1 MKRPLRTLPFAAS
14 IAAAALLS
22 APARAQTYVPQPDL
36 GFPKVQYTD
45 STVSMNDRCPVR
57 HAKLNT
63 GYKPV
68 YVNGRPIGFCCTSCP
83 GTFVQEPEKYLK
95 EVGVRV
101 PSLFKGGKPP
111 VLDSSLRAQVNF
123 EIYFFA
129 SAAEKKRFLADPS
142 RYCGKVTDPITYE
155 RFRPTAASP
164 KTTYGNRLYYFASDS
179 TRAAF
184 LADPVTHK
192 DRRTGTT

>member
-1 MKRPLRTLPFAAS
+1 M
-14 IAAAALLS
+14 
-22 APARAQTYVPQPDL
+22 QD
-36 GFPKVQYTD
+36 
-45 STVSMNDRCPVR
+45 
-57 HAKLNT
+57 
-63 GYKPV
+63 
-68 YVNGRPIGFCCTSCP
+68 
-83 GTFVQEPEKYLK
+83 PEKYLK
-95 EVGVRV
+95 EMKVQP

-129 SAAEKKRFLADPS
+129 NAAEKKRFLADPS

-155 RFRPTAASP
+155 RFRPTATSP
-164 KTTYGNRLYYFASDS
+164 KTTYGNRLYYFRSDS

-192 DRRTGTT
+192 DRRTGTS